1 MCAVSASTAGA
12 SSGSGDPDRRAALLL
27 AARRVFREKGYDR
40 AAIAEI
46 VREAGVAQGTFYLYF
61 QSKRDVFFALAD
73 WLNELMASHVG
84 AEVSF
89 EDDVETRLRGIVAAC
104 FAAARE
110 NDDLV
115 RLVFF
120 GAEAESAEARARMAR
135 GNPIV
140 DALEAML
147 ERDRAAARIADLDP
161 VAAAPLLMGMVRN
174 AVLEAFVRDDPEL
187 AKRLE
192 STTAD
197 LFVNSIRARG

>member
-1 MCAVSASTAGA
+1 MNASTAGA
-12 SSGSGDPDRRAALLL
+12 MGAGGDPDRRAALLL
-27 AARRVFREKGYDR
+27 AARQVFHEKGYDH
-40 AAIAEI
+40 ATIAEI

-73 WLNELMASHVG
+73 RLNELMASHVG
-84 AEVSF
+84 AGMNP
-89 EDDVETRLRGIVAAC
+89 EDDVEARVRAIVAAC

-115 RLVFF
+115 RLIFF

-147 ERDRAAARIADLDP
+147 DRDRAAGRIAELDP
-161 VAAAPLLMGMVRN
+161 AAAAPLLMGMVRN
-174 AVLEAFVRDDPEL
+174 AVLEAFVRDDAEL

-197 LFVNSIRARG
+197 LFVNSIQAHG